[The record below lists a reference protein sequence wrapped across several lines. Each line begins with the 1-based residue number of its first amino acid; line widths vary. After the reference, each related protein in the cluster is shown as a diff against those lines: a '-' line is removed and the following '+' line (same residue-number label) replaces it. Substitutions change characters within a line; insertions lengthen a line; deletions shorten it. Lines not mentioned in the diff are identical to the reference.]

1 RPHVLVFALTC
12 TQSSMNRC
20 DETGADQTT
29 TPCTSCAAS
38 QTQLCPR
45 GFKKYTTQ
53 SMDTNMG
60 QDGCQY
66 SVTIAGK
73 QVALNGCNHQ
83 CERTVTMPKC
93 CADFWGPLCLSCPS
107 WNGRTCNWHGTCM
120 DGISGNGSCVCN
132 EGYTGFACQQCSNKN
147 SYGDNC
153 KSECG
158 CVNGECNNGPD
169 GNGECYCQPPYTGPR
184 CEQGNPALLYTRY
197 SGAKKVFSQPPIVQ
211 ILPLKKLRE
220 AWFCSAKQCD
230 VNADCSWLGGRLFQC
245 QCKAGYKGDG
255 RMCVPI
261 NPCDEDNGGCP
272 RNSTVCVYN
281 SPGKSRCDCMHGW
294 EGSTLSSGC
303 TLKNVCN
310 DTTCHPNAGCETGL
324 DGYPRCLCNAQQ
336 IGDGYRCYGNLM
348 ERIVELDREG
358 THKGKL
364 SGAILLFVR
373 DCMLT
378 ISQQG
383 PFTAF
388 VPLSSFIVPLASVCQ
403 RYLVRG
409 QYLYKSLD
417 RTDVYTA
424 SGLQLRFKPNKQFML
439 VKSPETLYSV
449 IQQDIPA
456 ANGVIHIIDQPI
468 IPRNILPDSPKDEQ
482 FADKTI
488 GEILTK
494 DEKYNRFLSLVDN
507 CGTTLPLRGPG
518 PLTVFVPT
526 NDAVD
531 KFRDGRL
538 IYMLFHVSTNTILYT
553 CMLYHVSTTLTVD
566 QLASMGLIQTM
577 ANQIL
582 LVNLTNDGLVL
593 LGGKPLQIT
602 NIMASNG
609 VIHMIDGV
617 LVPPSIVPILP
628 KRCDVTENKIIMVGG
643 NILYRVLIVV
653 SVPQQSHMKD
663 CDYQAYPFNPTL
675 NKGCAKYCNTTIEVS
690 PPECCSGF
698 YGPECKTCT
707 GGFQTPCY
715 GKGTCFDG
723 IHGNGSCR
731 CEERFKGI
739 ACHICSDPNK
749 HGEKCDQDCLCLHG
763 VCDNRPGSK
772 GACRGGSCLE
782 GYSGDYCDKE
792 AKACNSDGLSEHC
805 HVHAFCSFTG
815 SHTTCEC
822 MSGYEGDGHS
832 CILVNP
838 CLKADRGG
846 CDVNAQCENSGP
858 ANVSCVC
865 NEGWTGDGLICTE
878 VDNCLLETRGGCH
891 KDADCRS
898 LGPGQSECT
907 CMRGYMG
914 DGTVCDLINPCQKN
928 NGGCHSLVLMYCIC
942 VCPPNEFDLSG
953 NLTALVPSRDVIR
966 NLTTSEQDFWFSRY
980 RLPYLLKAHF
990 LQGIFSIEDLDKQVN
1005 QRLPT
1010 LHLPT
1015 TWEVKTVDGEVRIEN
1030 ATILTPNIPSING
1043 YIHIINTVLLPPL
1056 SDIPPE
1062 PPGLMQFLNTTPTF
1076 SLFTQAALL
1085 YNLTEEIGVYDYTLL
1100 LPHDAAV
1107 RNYLSQTNSTQL
1119 VEVLKYHVILHEQ
1132 LFPNHLRDGMVKDT
1146 LLGRAYQIMFHLGKN
1161 NETLA
1166 NDVLL
1171 DGSHSETRNGVILA
1185 VPQVLQ
1191 VHKNRCI
1198 KDVILRVRG
1207 RCTACDEK
1215 PRCYL
1220 SYKPTIREYP
1230 QNMRSNCKFRKRV
1243 GSRRK
1248 SVAGCIVDCLKTT
1261 QDHSCCPGYFGHFC
1275 FKCPGERDNWCSGNG
1290 RCKDGNLG
1298 TGECLCKEGFHGT
1311 ACETCEPGRYGKD
1324 CNSECSCAHGKCLD
1338 GVTGNGR
1345 CVCYK
1350 GWRGVNC
1357 SKGMYCSPIC
1367 EPKETEGPRCQC
1379 VAGFTGNGTVCTEVN
1394 LCATGNGGCAQIANC
1409 TKTLPGER
1417 TCTCPEGY
1425 TGDGVWC
1432 LEIDGC
1438 LVNNGGCSSSAE
1450 CIKTGPNWVRLHLF
1464 ECQMRC
1470 RLRLCFQNNGG
1481 CGKYARCRYMGNGER
1496 NCSCP
1501 GGHIGDG
1508 FDCRGKTRTANACV
1522 LQVSDV
1528 RSLYGDGP
1536 FTTFIPP
1543 ANSNFSVCQFYFI
1556 FFNGRSPDLAN
1567 YHMVSCETLMLSDLK
1582 TTSKAVAVSGHQ
1594 LTFSLKD
1601 GSVYINDDARIVSS
1615 DYVTAD
1621 GVIHYIDKVLTPYD
1635 LKDQKAI
1642 PSKLNFTEAGELY
1655 GYMKFT
1661 KLVQDANMLNLVE
1674 SSIHQPLTML
1684 WPSDAALSSLSEER
1698 QHWLYSLAHRDKL
1711 TAIIKAHIIRN
1722 IKKMTLTSFTTY
1734 RTMHGSTFTF
1744 SCNKKVVGDMM
1755 VNDNM
1760 ARVLDRFMMFNGG
1773 VAYGID
1779 QLLEPPGLGAH
1790 CDGLEDRT
1798 IYVRDFNITFI
1809 ILLVISNISGD
1820 LYPSMTRHHMGQRMG
1835 CKRMCKS
1842 QAWVMSCCKNHYGR
1856 DCQVCSGGLESP
1868 CGDHGDC
1875 DDGRLGSG
1883 RCRCHD
1889 GFKGIACDLCEL
1901 KHYGTN
1907 CTACNCTNQGQCEEG
1922 MEGDGS
1928 CSCTEG
1934 WTGDR
1939 CHLKIEKKLVCSPE
1953 CHSNAVCQADNIC
1966 LCQSQYVGDGLNC
1979 TAPDLCAEYNGGCHQ
1994 HAACLQTDLQ
2004 VNCTCLSGYEGDG
2017 SVCSP
2022 INRCVTETN
2031 GGCSDFATCLFTGPN
2046 ERQCECLDGYVGN
2059 GLQCLEKVVP
2069 PVDRCLE
2076 ENGGCHPQATCKDL
2090 HYHSNTAGVFHL
2102 RSSAGKYQLNYTDAE
2117 LACQAE
2123 GATLATFSQMADA
2136 QQLGM
2141 HRCVAGWIQGKK
2153 VGYPTRFPSV
2163 NCGDNHVGIVLYKD
2177 PVDPSSKYDTFC
2189 YRLSDVSC
2197 VCGSGYVGNGDF
2209 CNGDLASVVATNL
2222 NYSVFYNILL
2232 KYAGS
2237 STDGEVLLD
2246 FLSSSSSYAT
2256 LFVPL
2261 NAGFSENE
2269 TLSDRDVEYHI
2280 STNNSITFY
2289 EDLKHDGVIP
2299 SRLGYNL
2306 SVVISPSNITQQNQ
2320 EPQTFKL
2327 VNRRLVLTWDIP
2339 AYNGIIHVIEGPL
2352 RAPPLPVSHAHG
2364 GGTVATSI
2372 LVTCLIVCVIAGLTY
2387 YVFKHK
2393 NDAFRFHYFKN
2404 EEGDKPALVSIP
2416 NPLYSGYRAF
2426 NQPFGIN
2433 EQCVIPRLLDL

>member
-1 RPHVLVFALTC
+1 YATDLVLGILRTVDHCVTVSQ
-12 TQSSMNRC
+12 QSSMNRC

-66 SVTIAGK
+66 SVTIAGQ

-184 CEQGNPALLYTRY
+184 CEQVSAACKNCSAY
-197 SGAKKVFSQPPIVQ
+197 SHCKGVADNSVCQC
-211 ILPLKKLRE
+211 LPGFHKTGDRCSG
-220 AWFCSAKQCD
+220 FCSAKQCD

-294 EGSTLSSGC
+294 EGSTPSSGC

-348 ERIVELDREG
+348 ERLVELNREG

-373 DCMLT
+373 DCRLT

-424 SGLQLRFKPNKQFML
+424 SGLQLRFKPNKQFLL

-538 IYMLFHVSTNTILYT
+538 IYMLFHVSTNTMLYT

-628 KRCDVTENKIIMVGG
+628 KRCDVTENKIIVVGG
-643 NILYRVLIVV
+643 NILFCSIL
-653 SVPQQSHMKD
+653 
-663 CDYQAYPFNPTL
+663 AYPFNPTL

-749 HGEKCDQDCLCLHG
+749 HGEKCDQDCRCLHG

-914 DGTVCDLINPCQKN
+914 DGT
-928 NGGCHSLVLMYCIC
+928 CHLLSPHKVMYCIC
-942 VCPPNEFDLSG
+942 VYVMF
-953 NLTALVPSRDVIR
+953 
-966 NLTTSEQDFWFSRY
+966 
-980 RLPYLLKAHF
+980 
-990 LQGIFSIEDLDKQVN
+990 
-1005 QRLPT
+1005 
-1010 LHLPT
+1010 
-1015 TWEVKTVDGEVRIEN
+1015 
-1030 ATILTPNIPSING
+1030 
-1043 YIHIINTVLLPPL
+1043 PPL

-1085 YNLTEEIGVYDYTLL
+1085 YNLTQEIGVYDYTLL

-1107 RNYLSQTNSTQL
+1107 RDYLSQTNSTQL
-1119 VEVLKYHVILHEQ
+1119 VEVFKYHIILNEQ
-1132 LFPNHLRDGMVKDT
+1132 LFPDHLRDGMVKDT

-1171 DGSHSETRNGVILA
+1171 DGSHSETRHGVILA

-1215 PRCYL
+1215 PRCYFN
-1220 SYKPTIREYP
+1220 YKPTIREYP

-1248 SVAGCIVDCLKTT
+1248 SVAGCIIDCLKTT
-1261 QDHSCCPGYFGHFC
+1261 QDHSCCPGYFGHYC

-1357 SKGMYCSPIC
+1357 SKGMYC
-1367 EPKETEGPRCQC
+1367 KGPRCQC

-1438 LVNNGGCSSSAE
+1438 LVNNGGCSSIAE
-1450 CIKTGPNWVRLHLF
+1450 CIKTGPNLVRLHLF
-1464 ECQMRC
+1464 EFQRC

-1496 NCSCP
+1496 NCSCN

-1508 FDCRGKTRTANACV
+1508 FDCRGVFTFRIFLMRLMLVV

-1543 ANSNFSVCQFYFI
+1543 ANSNFSIEAWESQ
-1556 FFNGRSPDLAN
+1556 GRSPDLAN

-1635 LKDQKAI
+1635 LKDQKTI

-1674 SSIHQPLTML
+1674 NSIHQPLTML

-1744 SCNKKVVGDMM
+1744 SCNKKVVGDIM

-1760 ARVLDRFMMFNGG
+1760 ARLLDRFMMFNGG

-1798 IYVRDFNITFI
+1798 IYGVLFFFI
-1809 ILLVISNISGD
+1809 LFFYSH
-1820 LYPSMTRHHMGQRMG
+1820 YPSMTRHHMGQRMG

-1842 QAWVMSCCKNHYGR
+1842 QAWVISCCKNHYGR

-1889 GFKGIACDLCEL
+1889 GFKGIACELCEL

-2069 PVDRCLE
+2069 PIDRCLE

-2237 STDGEVLLD
+2237 STEGEVLLD

-2256 LFVPL
+2256 LFVPV

>member
-1 RPHVLVFALTC
+1 HGLVFALTC

-20 DETGADQTT
+20 DETGVDQTT

-53 SMDTNMG
+53 PMDTNMG
-60 QDGCQY
+60 QGGCQY
-66 SVTIAGK
+66 SVTIAGQ

-120 DGISGNGSCVCN
+120 DGISGNGTCVCN

-169 GNGECYCQPPYTGPR
+169 GNGECYCQPPYTGPMCDQVSAACKNCSAYSHCKGVVENAVCQCLPGFHKTGDR
-184 CEQGNPALLYTRY
+184 C
-197 SGAKKVFSQPPIVQ
+197 V
-211 ILPLKKLRE
+211 
-220 AWFCSAKQCD
+220 CSAKQCD

-272 RNSTVCVYN
+272 RNSTVCVYT

-294 EGSTLSSGC
+294 EGSNPSSGC
-303 TLKNVCN
+303 TLRNVCN
-310 DTTCHPNAGCETGL
+310 DTTCHPNARCETGL

-336 IGDGYRCYGNLM
+336 ISDGYRCYGNLM
-348 ERIVELDREG
+348 ERLLELNKEG
-358 THKGKL
+358 THKGRL
-364 SGAILLFVR
+364 SRTILLFVR

-378 ISQQG
+378 MSQQG

-388 VPLSSFIVPLASVCQ
+388 VPLLVLPLAVSQSGELGVTDESVCQ

-424 SGLQLRFKPNKQFML
+424 SGLQLRFKPNKQFIL
-439 VKSPETLYSV
+439 VKFPETLYTV

-456 ANGVIHIIDQPI
+456 ANGIIHIIDQTI
-468 IPRNILPDSPKDEQ
+468 MPRNILPDSPKDEQ
-482 FADKTI
+482 
-488 GEILTK
+488 
-494 DEKYNRFLSLVDN
+494 N

-538 IYMLFHVSTNTILYT
+538 IYMLFHNKLQELLKHHIYSQAA
-553 CMLYHVSTTLTVD
+553 LTVD
-566 QLASMGLIQTM
+566 QLASMGMIQTM

-582 LVNLTNDGLVL
+582 LVNITNDGLVL

-609 VIHMIDGV
+609 VIHMIDGI

-628 KRCDVTENKIIMVGG
+628 KRCDVTENKIIVGPCVRCSY
-643 NILYRVLIVV
+643 LYE
-653 SVPQQSHMKD
+653 SH
-663 CDYQAYPFNPTL
+663 CPE
-675 NKGCAKYCNTTIEVS
+675 GSIELFQRA
-690 PPECCSGF
+690 ECCSGF

-731 CEERFKGI
+731 CEEGFKGI

-749 HGEKCDQDCLCLHG
+749 HGEKCDQDCRCLHG

-772 GACRGGSCLE
+772 GACRGASCLE

-846 CDVNAQCENSGP
+846 CDFNAQCVYSGP

-865 NEGWTGDGLICTE
+865 NEGWTGDGLVCTE

-891 KDADCRS
+891 KNADCRS

-928 NGGCHSLVLMYCIC
+928 NGGCHSLVRTYKNIIC
-942 VCPPNEFDLSG
+942 VCPEGYVGDGVTCYGMMQEVGYTVPRTSQFDLSG
-953 NLTALVPSRDVIR
+953 NITALVPSRDVVR
-966 NLTTSEQDFWFSRY
+966 NLTASEQDFWFSRY

-990 LQGIFSIEDLDKQVN
+990 LQGIFSIEDLDKKVN

-1015 TWEVKTVDGEVRIEN
+1015 TWEVKTLLGGKMYPV
-1030 ATILTPNIPSING
+1030 L
-1043 YIHIINTVLLPPL
+1043 TVLCFQVLFPPL

-1062 PPGLMQFLNTTPTF
+1062 PPGLMQFLNTTHTF

-1100 LPHDAAV
+1100 LPTDAAV

-1132 LFPNHLRDGMVKDT
+1132 LFPDHLRDGMLKDT
-1146 LLGRAYQIMFHLGKN
+1146 LLGKAYQIMFHLGKN

-1185 VPQVLQ
+1185 VPQVLH

-1198 KDVILRVRG
+1198 QDVILRVRVSV
-1207 RCTACDEK
+1207 CACVF
-1215 PRCYL
+1215 
-1220 SYKPTIREYP
+1220 YP
-1230 QNMRSNCKFRKRV
+1230 QNMRSNCKYRKRV

-1248 SVAGCIVDCLKTT
+1248 SVAGCIIDCLKTT

-1275 FKCPGERDNWCSGNG
+1275 FKCPGELDNWCSGNG

-1298 TGECLCKEGFHGT
+1298 TGECLCNEGFHGT

-1324 CNSECSCAHGKCLD
+1324 CKSECSCAHGKCLD

-1357 SKGMYCSPIC
+1357 SKGMIDLRLCVCFSC
-1367 EPKETEGPRCQC
+1367 KETEGPRCQC

-1432 LEIDGC
+1432 LGMFPYGPLVVHCIGNRVPFGTQPWCC
-1438 LVNNGGCSSSAE
+1438 L
-1450 CIKTGPNWVRLHLF
+1450 L
-1464 ECQMRC
+1464 QRC
-1470 RLRLCFQNNGG
+1470 KLRFCFQDNGG

-1496 NCSCP
+1496 NCSCT
-1501 GGHIGDG
+1501 GGNIGDG
-1508 FDCRGKTRTANACV
+1508 FDCRGKTRTVSHWCV
-1522 LQVSDV
+1522 C
-1528 RSLYGDGP
+1528 
-1536 FTTFIPP
+1536 
-1543 ANSNFSVCQFYFI
+1543 VCVCIEAWESQ
-1556 FFNGRSPDLAN
+1556 GRSSDLAN

-1594 LTFSLKD
+1594 LTFSLKE

-1655 GYMKFT
+1655 GYIKFS

-1698 QHWLYSLAHRDKL
+1698 QHWLYSLDHKDKL

-1744 SCNKKVVGDMM
+1744 RCNKKVVGDIM

-1760 ARVLDRFMMFNGG
+1760 ARVLDRFMVFNGG

-1798 IYVRDFNITFI
+1798 IYVRDFNIMFI
-1809 ILLVISNISGD
+1809 IVLFISNISGEFWFSSRRRFSH
-1820 LYPSMTRHHMGQRMG
+1820 SMMG
-1835 CKRMCKS
+1835 CKKMCKS

-1856 DCQVCSGGLESP
+1856 DCQVCSGGLEAP

-1889 GFKGIACDLCEL
+1889 GFRGIACELCEL
-1901 KHYGTN
+1901 KRYGTN
-1907 CTACNCTNQGQCEEG
+1907 CTACNCTDQGQCEEG

-1928 CSCTEG
+1928 CSCNED

-1953 CHSNAVCQADNIC
+1953 CHSNAVCLPENIC

-1979 TAPDLCAEYNGGCHQ
+1979 TAPDLCAEYNGGCHE

-2022 INRCVTETN
+2022 INRCVAETN

-2059 GLQCLEKVVP
+2059 GLQCLEKLVP

-2076 ENGGCHPQATCKDL
+2076 ENGGCDPQATCKDL
-2090 HYHSNTAGVFHL
+2090 HYHSNTAGVFPM
-2102 RSSAGKYQLNYTDAE
+2102 RSSGGKYLLNYTDAE

-2141 HRCVAGWIQGKK
+2141 HLCVAGWIQGKK
-2153 VGYPTRFPSV
+2153 VGYPTRFPSDK
-2163 NCGDNHVGIVLYKD
+2163 CGDNHVGIVLYKD
-2177 PVDPSSKYDTFC
+2177 PVDPSSKYDAFC
-2189 YRLSDVSC
+2189 YRQSDVSC

-2237 STDGEVLLD
+2237 STEGEVLLD

-2306 SVVISPSNITQQNQ
+2306 SVVISPSNTTQQNQ
-2320 EPQTFKL
+2320 VSGPTLKL
-2327 VNRRLVLTWDIP
+2327 VNQRLVLTWDIP

-2352 RAPPLPVSHAHG
+2352 RAPSTFPPLMSSGHAHG

-2404 EEGDKPALVSIP
+2404 EEEGDKPALVSIP

-2433 EQCVIPRLLDL
+2433 EQYVTAAEPAEPVPQLLDL